1 VKRLLSVLVLSLVV
15 VQLFLMPALVS
26 AGTVYRCPAVTTL
39 PATNVEIDSATL
51 NASYSFLLSGRND
64 AGNLILVS
72 NVAPCVLYFQ
82 YGTQPGVYT
91 SKTPSMSISAESGS
105 VKTNL
110 TGLNPCTIYY
120 VRAVLSCP
128 QNLDYDK
135 GPADYLTALL
145 PTGLRGLGV
154 GIGNLQTCPYVA
166 IGDEISFTT
175 AGCHVGPVGQ
185 GTSGTGTGTTP
196 SWPKPVQMSNIVVQS
211 ATIATPKVS
220 PGQQVDITA
229 SVANNGGSNGDARVT
244 LYVNGQEVESKG
256 ITVSSGQTTP
266 VHFTVSRNEPGT
278 YSVYVS
284 GVSAGS
290 FTVDLFT
297 NNDILIYGLI
307 ALVTLGIAGTLYLV
321 TRKRSA

>member
-1 VKRLLSVLVLSLVV
+1 MKRLLSVLVLSLVM
-15 VQLFLMPALVS
+15 VQLFLMPALAS
-26 AGTVYRCPAVTTL
+26 AATESRCPAVTTL

-51 NASYSFLLSGRND
+51 NASFSFLASGRND

-72 NVAPCVLYFQ
+72 QQAPCVLYFQ
-82 YGTQPGVYT
+82 YGTQSGLYT
-91 SKTPSMSISAESGS
+91 DKTASMSISATSGS

-110 TGLNPCTIYY
+110 IGLNPCTTYY
-120 VRAVLSCP
+120 FRAVLSCP
-128 QNLDYDK
+128 QNLEYNDK
-135 GPADYLTALL
+135 GPADYLTAFL
-145 PTGLRGLGV
+145 PTGLHGLGV
-154 GIGNLQTCPYVA
+154 GIGTQCSSVA
-166 IGDEISFTT
+166 LGNEISFTT
-175 AGCHVGPVGQ
+175 TGCHVGPVGQ
-185 GTSGTGTGTTP
+185 GVSGTGAGAVP

-211 ATIATPKVS
+211 ATIAIPKVS

-256 ITVSSGQTTP
+256 VTVSSGQTTP
-266 VHFTVSRNEPGT
+266 VHFTVTRNEPGT

-284 GVSAGS
+284 GVSAGN